1 MSYVLLFFAAVL
13 AEVASLVIVGSWIGW
28 WTLAAVAAAMALGL
42 LVLSG
47 RVLATGREAVTAL
60 AAGES
65 PAPALVDGVLL
76 AVAGLLLLSPG
87 FASDV
92 VGLALLLPPVRAP
105 LRGRAV
111 SAIRA
116 RFVRRG
122 GGSGGGSLRDQIIDA
137 EASEVEVGDRGDDP
151 PERPTLSA

>member
-1 MSYVLLFFAAVL
+1 VSYVLLFFAAVL

-122 GGSGGGSLRDQIIDA
+122 GGGRGGARDGIIDA